1 MYEIKQHMLSYSR
14 PARQQRTWRLL
25 RVHTR
30 EGPATFH
37 VPFRMICHIAH
48 NVTNHTEGNVPTGA
62 NQPLEDFAS
71 AVVAEAAGPVVAA
84 AVAAVSAAA
93 AFCSTTLAAS
103 PASTASPETLR
114 YDGLLGTR
122 TFT

>member
-1 MYEIKQHMLSYSR
+1 M
-14 PARQQRTWRLL
+14 
-25 RVHTR
+25 
-30 EGPATFH
+30 
-37 VPFRMICHIAH
+37 
-48 NVTNHTEGNVPTGA
+48 
-62 NQPLEDFAS
+62 
-71 AVVAEAAGPVVAA
+71 AEAAGPVVAA
-84 AVAAVSAAA
+84 AVAAVSASA

>member
-1 MYEIKQHMLSYSR
+1 MYEIKQNMLSYSR

-30 EGPATFH
+30 EGPATCH
-37 VPFRMICHIAH
+37 VPFRMICHIVC
-48 NVTNHTEGNVPTGA
+48 NVTNHTEGNVPTGTD
-62 NQPLEDFAS
+62 QPLEDEAS
-71 AVVAEAAGPVVAA
+71 AVVAEAAGPVV
-84 AVAAVSAAA
+84 AA